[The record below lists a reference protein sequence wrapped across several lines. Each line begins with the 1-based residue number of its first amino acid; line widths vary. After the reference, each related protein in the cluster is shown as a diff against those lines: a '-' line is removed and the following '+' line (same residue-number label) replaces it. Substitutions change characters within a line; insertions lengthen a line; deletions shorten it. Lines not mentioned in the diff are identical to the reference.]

1 MRALQQ
7 TLFLLLDFWLVLKW
21 AFALLSKYPTKY
33 PDSRRAICLLEFLD
47 RSDQL
52 SQAGYFNI
60 NDLV

>member
-33 PDSRRAICLLEFLD
+33 PDILL
-47 RSDQL
+47 
-52 SQAGYFNI
+52 AGVQFVCWNF
-60 NDLV
+60 